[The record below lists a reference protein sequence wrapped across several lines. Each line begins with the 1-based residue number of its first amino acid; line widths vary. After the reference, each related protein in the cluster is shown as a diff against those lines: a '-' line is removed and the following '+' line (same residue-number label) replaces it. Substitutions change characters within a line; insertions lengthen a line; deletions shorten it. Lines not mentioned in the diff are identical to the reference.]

1 MTSSSPRT
9 RLFEAIDQIEEGY
22 EFLLAYAAQ
31 GYQAEQSTGQGGQL
45 RSLLDRMT
53 GAVSDLEGLI
63 REVSTSGPHASPEIG
78 AFGRV
83 VSADAA
89 RALTALHLVQ
99 AQRSISSQLV
109 DNLNASVHLRALLTD
124 LFLLGEIV
132 APGTEGAAVTKA
144 EPGADRSASPG
155 APRDPG

>member
-1 MTSSSPRT
+1 MASSTPRT
-9 RLFEAIDQIEEGY
+9 RLLEAINRIEEGY

-31 GYQAEQSTGQGGQL
+31 GYQTEQSTGQGGQL
-45 RSLLDRMT
+45 RSLLDGMA

-63 REVSTSGPHASPEIG
+63 REVSASGPHASPEIG

-89 RALTALHLVQ
+89 RALAALHLVQ

-124 LFLLGEIV
+124 LFLLGEVV
-132 APGTEGAAVTKA
+132 APGADGSVEDAEGEVGKSTRL
-144 EPGADRSASPG
+144 DAS
-155 APRDPG
+155 